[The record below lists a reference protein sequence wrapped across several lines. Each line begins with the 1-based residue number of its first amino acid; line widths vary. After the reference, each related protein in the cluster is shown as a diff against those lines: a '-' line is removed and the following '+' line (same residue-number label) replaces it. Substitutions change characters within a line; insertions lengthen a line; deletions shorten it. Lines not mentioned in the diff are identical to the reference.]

1 MENAT
6 QERAR
11 LSFDLGD
18 DEDEGLSRKEIITKK
33 VQEVSEKSGFTA
45 TSRAAPRSEK
55 TPAPK
60 SGAGA
65 ARRDRR
71 RRSKTGRTYPF
82 NTKLR
87 EETYQT
93 ICSLADAA
101 TIKENRPVSL
111 AESIER
117 GVEALQGKRTLL
129 AE

>member
-71 RRSKTGRTYPF
+71 RRSRAPASCRGTPRAGTGSGP
-82 NTKLR
+82 
-87 EETYQT
+87 
-93 ICSLADAA
+93 
-101 TIKENRPVSL
+101 
-111 AESIER
+111 
-117 GVEALQGKRTLL
+117 
-129 AE
+129 